1 LKELTSKVMD
11 LKILNKSEESNIV
24 EVDENGLKI
33 PKIYIDNL
41 MILSEKYPEIFH
53 EKAVFDEISTIIVAV
68 FC

>member
-1 LKELTSKVMD
+1 M
-11 LKILNKSEESNIV
+11 

-41 MILSEKYPEIFH
+41 MRLSEKYPEIFH

-68 FC
+68 SC